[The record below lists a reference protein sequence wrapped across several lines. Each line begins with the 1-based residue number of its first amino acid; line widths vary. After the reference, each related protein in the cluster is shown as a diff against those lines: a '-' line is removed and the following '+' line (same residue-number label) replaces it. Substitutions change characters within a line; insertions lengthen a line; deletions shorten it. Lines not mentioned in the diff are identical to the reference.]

1 MESGMEPRFSVFPR
15 EQSPGYLIY
24 RAANQMKV
32 GLWREFLAKGFSVTP
47 EQWGV
52 LSALWEA
59 DGMHQASLAKRTAK
73 DRHNIARILHLL
85 EKARL
90 VRREKDPEDK
100 RCLRVYLTGEGKAL
114 QSKLVPI
121 VTDFLHAALAGLG
134 DHELGQLRRI
144 LGIIDDNLAGNS
156 ERANRPEPYNCEAG
170 EAEDSADGPGRGSR
184 SVQHSI
190 SGTYGRR

>member
-1 MESGMEPRFSVFPR
+1 MKPRFSVFPR

-24 RAANQMKV
+24 RAASQMKV

-90 VRREKDPEDK
+90 IRREKDSEDK

-121 VTDFLHAALAGLG
+121 VTDFLHAALAGLE
-134 DHELGQLRRI
+134 DHDLGQLRRI

-156 ERANRPEPYNCEAG
+156 ERANGPEPYNREAG
-170 EAEDSADGPGRGSR
+170 QAEDSADGPGMGSR
-184 SVQHSI
+184 PVQHSV
-190 SGTYGRR
+190 SETYGRR